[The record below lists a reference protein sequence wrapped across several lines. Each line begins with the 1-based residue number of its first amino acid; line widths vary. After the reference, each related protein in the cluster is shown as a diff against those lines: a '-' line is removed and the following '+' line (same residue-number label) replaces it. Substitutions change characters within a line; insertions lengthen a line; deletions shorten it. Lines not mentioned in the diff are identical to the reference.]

1 MAKDTPVLYVRAKQ
15 GVLVP
20 HARFDADLLS
30 RYPQETKLRAEITQP
45 RSVPYQ
51 RLYWAVLKAVCDATG
66 RWPNPETLHKALK
79 LHLGV
84 VDTIAS
90 VHGEPVL
97 LPGST
102 AFREMDQAAFREYAD
117 TAFDLIS
124 TDICPGLNVDDLL
137 ALAKGRLGPEERA
150 A

>member
-1 MAKDTPVLYVRAKQ
+1 MAKDTPTLFVKAQ
-15 GVLVP
+15 GGALVP
-20 HARFDADLLS
+20 YARFDADLLS
-30 RYPQETKLRAEITQP
+30 RYPQGAKLRAEITQP
-45 RSVPYQ
+45 RNVPYQ

-84 VDTIAS
+84 VDEIPS
-90 VHGEPVL
+90 VHGERL
-97 LPGST
+97 ILPGST
-102 AFREMDQAAFREYAD
+102 AFANMDQAAFRDYAD
-117 TAFDLIS
+117 SAFDLIS

-137 ALAKGRLGPEERA
+137 ALAKGRLGPDERA